1 MTEARQ
7 EFFGNIEEI
16 DVPIE
21 FIERMED
28 SYFIENPMTYVYEVD
43 LQSIDKCEMIEL
55 QDVPIEVTN
64 EQEIEACIQEEEVV
78 SDMALPDV
86 HRVNIEIHTDVQ

>member
-1 MTEARQ
+1 MTKGTQ
-7 EFFGNIEEI
+7 ENFSNIEEI
-16 DVPIE
+16 DVLIE

-28 SYFIENPMTYVYEVD
+28 SYFIENPMIYVYEVD

-64 EQEIEACIQEEEVV
+64 EQEIEACIKVEEVV

-86 HRVNIEIHTDVQ
+86 HRVDTEIHTDKQ